1 VVCRGKMA
9 LIRMKLQFN
18 SAGIVLML
26 IGTALISSAQ
36 MDKTP
41 PQELIQHVRDAKR
54 QGVAEAKIKRQAVAV
69 GWPAEVV
76 DQAIAYAKSGKES
89 SPSPRP
95 AVESPTPSLA
105 PDPLPAAPP
114 PATSAAAP
122 NPAIDPG
129 GSAASRRSADDYQI
143 GSGDTLHISVWKE
156 PDASV
161 PSVVVRPDG
170 KITVPLIKE
179 LEVVG
184 LTPKQVE
191 QRIAEGLQKFI
202 ASPDVTVVV
211 MAINSK
217 KIYIVGAAR
226 KEGPLPY
233 TYGMSVIQALSEAGG
248 VTDYAKRKKIYI
260 LRSEN
265 GREYRLDFNYDEVV
279 KGERMEQN
287 ILLMPGDT
295 VVIPH

>member
-1 VVCRGKMA
+1 MA

-36 MDKTP
+36 TDKTP
-41 PQELIQHVRDAKR
+41 PQELVQHVRDARR

-89 SPSPRP
+89 SPSPRA
-95 AVESPTPSLA
+95 AVESQPPS
-105 PDPLPAAPP
+105 PAADPSPAVPP
-114 PATSAAAP
+114 PAPTSVAAP
-122 NPAIDPG
+122 NPAVEPG

-191 QRIAEGLQKFI
+191 QKISEGLQKFI